1 MHTQTF
7 VAQCDEDYR
16 LLNQLVSDTTEALG
30 KTVRITTWF
39 RPADGNIA
47 PPPMTPE
54 EVRCARLFY
63 YIQCAA
69 HIPLAKMREIGFDG
83 YAIDFVDCPP
93 AMRSYLTR
101 DCQFHRTV
109 SATRTAYI
117 LIIFANSRRACRV

>member
-16 LLNQLVSDTTEALG
+16 LLNQLVSDTTDALG

-54 EVRCARLFY
+54 EVRCARL
-63 YIQCAA
+63 IIIIISIALLTHLSLRCAKSVLMATRSTLSIAHQQCA
-69 HIPLAKMREIGFDG
+69 H
-83 YAIDFVDCPP
+83 
-93 AMRSYLTR
+93 T
-101 DCQFHRTV
+101 
-109 SATRTAYI
+109 
-117 LIIFANSRRACRV
+117 